1 MSEYILTANGQI
13 YHADYYNEELY
24 HYGIK
29 GMKWGKRKARYETS
43 DIRKRYDQAKA
54 NKKAANKSFNK
65 AYNKYAANP
74 LNAFTKKGN
83 ERWNDVYNKASA
95 SGNADLEYKRA
106 KKARK
111 KALKSARRDIESKA
125 SFGDKMMYNSAT
137 RKKAAKYVVDNNMSV
152 AEATKKAKGDAWK
165 NTAAFVAA
173 YGAVAIGAAVASSK
187 ANSKYAVLDNAGK
200 VLRRY
205 N

>member
-1 MSEYILTANGQI
+1 MSEYILTADGQI

-24 HYGIK
+24 HYGVK
-29 GMKWGKRKARYETS
+29 GMKWGRRKARYETS

-54 NKKAANKSFNK
+54 NKKAANKAFNK

-95 SGNADLEYKRA
+95 SGGADLEYKRA

-125 SFGDKMMYNSAT
+125 SFSDKMLYNSAT

>member
-1 MSEYILTANGQI
+1 MSEYILTADG
-13 YHADYYNEELY
+13 ELY
-24 HYGIK
+24 HYGVK

-54 NKKAANKSFNK
+54 NKKAANKTYNK
-65 AYNKYAANP
+65 AYNKYANNP
-74 LNAFTKKGN
+74 LNAFTKKGT
-83 ERWNDVYNKASA
+83 ERWNDVLDKAKAANKA
-95 SGNADLEYKRA
+95 DQEYKQV

-111 KALKSARRDIESKA
+111 KAIKSTARDIERKA
-125 SFGDKMMYNSAT
+125 SFGDKMTYNSAT
-137 RKKAAKYVVDNNMSV
+137 YKKAAKYVVDNNMSV

-173 YGAVAIGAAVASSK
+173 YGAVAIGAAAASAK

>member
-1 MSEYILTANGQI
+1 MSEYILTADGQI
-13 YHADYYNEELY
+13 YHADYYNDELY
-24 HYGIK
+24 HYGVK

-125 SFGDKMMYNSAT
+125 SFGDKMMYSSAT

>member
-1 MSEYILTANGQI
+1 MSEYILTADGQI
-13 YHADYYNEELY
+13 YHADYYNKELY
-24 HYGIK
+24 HYGVK
-29 GMKWGKRKARYETS
+29 GMKWGRRKASYETS
-43 DIRKRYDQAKA
+43 DIRKSYDQAKA
-54 NKKAANKSFNK
+54 NKKAARKAYNK
-65 AYNKYAANP
+65 AYDKYAANP
-74 LNAFTKKGN
+74 LNAFTKKGAKK
-83 ERWNDVYNKASA
+83 WDDVLDKAKASNKA
-95 SGNADLEYKRA
+95 DQEYKQA

-111 KALKSARRDIESKA
+111 KAINNTARKIEQNA
-125 SFGDKMMYNSAT
+125 SFRDRMLYNSAT
-137 RKKAAKYVVDNNMSV
+137 HKKAAKYVVDNNMSV

>member
-1 MSEYILTANGQI
+1 MSEYILTADGQI

-24 HYGIK
+24 HYGVK
-29 GMKWGKRKARYETS
+29 GMKWGKRKASYETS

-54 NKKAANKSFNK
+54 NKKAAWKSYSK
-65 AYNKYAANP
+65 AYDKYQMNP
-74 LNAFTKKGN
+74 LNPFTKKGN
-83 ERWNDVYNKASA
+83 ERWNDVLNKADA
-95 SGNADLEYKRA
+95 SSKADKQYKQA

-111 KALKSARRDIESKA
+111 KAIKSTARKLEQNA
-125 SFGDKMMYNSAT
+125 SFSDKMMYNSAT

-173 YGAVAIGAAVASSK
+173 YGAVAIGTAVASSK